1 MKDITTV
8 DIFQRRKYEILF
20 GDSCERMFWNWIDNN
35 FKVEET
41 KNGTYIIEP
50 LREEKTNEN

>member
-1 MKDITTV
+1 
-8 DIFQRRKYEILF
+8 
-20 GDSCERMFWNWIDNN
+20 MFWNWIDNN